1 MTTWHYDNLRTG
13 ANTNEI
19 TLTLANVNRDN
30 FGKLFTLPVDG
41 AIIGQVLYLE
51 SVPIAGKGSHNV
63 IYVATMHDSVYAF
76 DADSNH
82 GPNASPL
89 WQTSLLAPGATAVP
103 MSIQRCQGVTE
114 WTEVGVVSTPVIDA
128 ATGTLY
134 AVAKAYENGDTIFRL
149 HALDVS
155 PARKS

>member
-1 MTTWHYDNLRTG
+1 
-13 ANTNEI
+13 
-19 TLTLANVNRDN
+19 
-30 FGKLFTLPVDG
+30 
-41 AIIGQVLYLE
+41 
-51 SVPIAGKGSHNV
+51 
-63 IYVATMHDSVYAF
+63 MHDSVYAF
-76 DADSNH
+76 DADSNN

-134 AVAKAYENGDTIFRL
+134 AVAKTYENGDTIFRL
-149 HALDVS
+149 HALDV
-155 PARKS
+155 KSGQEKLAGPVPLALHLQQPTHAQIALPDALPVENRRV